1 MTEPAA
7 ATVPK
12 SVDNFDLVHK
22 RRAEGVWA
30 YEIAA
35 ELRIHPTAVSHF
47 ETGKRPTLQAGMG
60 RSEYLEALDRLV
72 NRRKAEQEAGAA

>member
-1 MTEPAA
+1 MTEQPA

-35 ELRIHPTAVSHF
+35 ELHIHPTAVSHF
-47 ETGKRPTLQAGMG
+47 ETGRRPTMPAGMG
-60 RSEYLEALDRLV
+60 RSEYVEALERIV
-72 NRRKAEQEAGAA
+72 RRREQEAGAA